1 MSNSTPKSHIS
12 LTTNMA
18 ANLDYVQTVKS
29 RLVQLNDSQATFL
42 DKFGSVDNNFTWP
55 DYLSLLT
62 IILSKHINLSNTLI
76 DSNLRKLTLFPKE
89 PLPPESEHILATLL
103 RTKQIPEVSNLEQE
117 ILSSIT
123 VQEGLE
129 SQEAEANLD
138 KEDEERWD
146 ALLKEWVKRYE
157 VHDRVCTEAARI
169 CEDMVGA
176 RESTRRL
183 EGIGD
188 DKTEEE
194 KDDITLEDVLSFISS
209 GVQNGKGPTVI
220 R

>member
-1 MSNSTPKSHIS
+1 MLLTHIS
-12 LTTNMA
+12 L
-18 ANLDYVQTVKS
+18 
-29 RLVQLNDSQATFL
+29 R
-42 DKFGSVDNNFTWP
+42 P
-55 DYLSLLT
+55 DYLSLLSV
-62 IILSKHINLSNTLI
+62 ILSKHINLSNTLI

-89 PLPPESEHILATLL
+89 ALPPESEHILATLL
-103 RTKQIPEVSNLEQE
+103 RTKQIPEVSNLEQD

-169 CEDMVGA
+169 CEDMLGA
-176 RESTRRL
+176 RESVRRL
-183 EGIGD
+183 EEIGD
-188 DKTEEE
+188 GKTEEE